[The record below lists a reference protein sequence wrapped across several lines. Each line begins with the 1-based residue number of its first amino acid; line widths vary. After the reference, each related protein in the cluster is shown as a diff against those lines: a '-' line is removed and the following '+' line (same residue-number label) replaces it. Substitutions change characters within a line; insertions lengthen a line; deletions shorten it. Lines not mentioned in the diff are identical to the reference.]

1 MKGTI
6 CCEEKCTACMACA
19 NACPK
24 NAIGIGVNKYGYE
37 KVVIN
42 DDKCVDCGLCT
53 KVCARRM
60 QIERHSPI
68 KCYAGQ
74 SRDAEKLKR
83 SASGAAFQ
91 MLAEIVLETGGVCY
105 GCAGEM
111 INGEYRANHIRVTNV
126 DELQSI
132 LNSKYILSHIG
143 TTYQQIKKDLENGK
157 LVLFGGTPCQ
167 ALGLKS
173 FLNHSYAS
181 LILTVF
187 YTTFHIFQKKHPSV
201 TVPIELHYILFRSQ
215 WVSSSFQ
222 KYTRHPP
229 M

>member
-132 LNSKYILSHIG
+132 LNSKYILSHIPLLIIQG
-143 TTYQQIKKDLENGK
+143 DEDMRAPLSMAYKLYDSCNGEKQLYIVHGADHSENYRKDP
-157 LVLFGGTPCQ
+157 GGYE
-167 ALGLKS
+167 K
-173 FLNHSYAS
+173 
-181 LILTVF
+181 I
-187 YTTFHIFQKKHPSV
+187 V
-201 TVPIELHYILFRSQ
+201 TKFIEERIER
-215 WVSSSFQ
+215 
-222 KYTRHPP
+222 KDD
-229 M
+229 

>member
-24 NAIGIGVNKYGYE
+24 NAIDIGVNKYGYE

-167 ALGLKS
+167 AL
-173 FLNHSYAS
+173 
-181 LILTVF
+181 V
-187 YTTFHIFQKKHPSV
+187 
-201 TVPIELHYILFRSQ
+201 
-215 WVSSSFQ
+215 
-222 KYTRHPP
+222 
-229 M
+229 